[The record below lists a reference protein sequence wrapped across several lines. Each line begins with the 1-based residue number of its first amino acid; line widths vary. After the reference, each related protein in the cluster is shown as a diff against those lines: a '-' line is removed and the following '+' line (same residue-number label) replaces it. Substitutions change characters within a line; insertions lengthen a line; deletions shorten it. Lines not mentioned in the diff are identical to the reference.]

1 METLEFG
8 NVLEKKENEKEDLQR
23 EDMVSESV
31 LTEETFLDMSM
42 QEWVAQMQMLQMQ
55 GYSAQWQALEQQL
68 ASICTQTNIRY
79 IYFDVITERIKMKQI
94 YTLKE
99 NLEKMDYQ
107 TMSQILTDF
116 AQANL
121 NYMDYMYTDSTF
133 EDDQGLLMPEEKAAL
148 WIANGLSMDNSRW
161 REKLQCFSEA
171 AKIYPI
177 MGDFVKRYMQLYGN
191 ELVR

>member
-1 METLEFG
+1 MEYI
-8 NVLEKKENEKEDLQR
+8 ENINK
-23 EDMVSESV
+23 SI
-31 LTEETFLDMSM
+31 LTEEEFLHTPM
-42 QEWVAQMQMLQMQ
+42 QEWVAQMQMFQMQ

-79 IYFDVITERIKMKQI
+79 ICFDVITERIKMKQI

-107 TMSQILTDF
+107 TMTQILTDF

-121 NYMDYMYTDSTF
+121 NYMDYMYTDLAF
-133 EDDQGLLMPEEKAAL
+133 VDDQGLLLPEEKAAL
-148 WIANGLSMDNSRW
+148 WIANALSMDDDHW
-161 REKLQCFSEA
+161 REKLQCFAEE

-177 MGDFVKRYMQLYGN
+177 MGDFVKKYMQLYGN